1 VARRADRVD
10 LMLVEAVDRRVRH
23 DRRSRPRGTPDRR
36 GRKPH
41 EPMTFARFAQLGE
54 DVARGES
61 RNLTLRQISDLSG
74 ISVDKLLS
82 ISDYLGAFK
91 HPKLDRYEIS
101 HADAARFLRELRL
114 IP

>member
-1 VARRADRVD
+1 MMA
-10 LMLVEAVDRRVRH
+10 VEDRRVQH
-23 DRRSRPRGTPDRR
+23 DRRATPRGTPDRR

-61 RNLTLRQISDLSG
+61 RNVKLRDLADLSGFSNDKLLTLRA
-74 ISVDKLLS
+74 
-82 ISDYLGAFK
+82 YLNAFQSPGGAK
-91 HPKLDRYEIS
+91 CEYLVTY
-101 HADAARFLRELRL
+101 ADAVRFLRELRL